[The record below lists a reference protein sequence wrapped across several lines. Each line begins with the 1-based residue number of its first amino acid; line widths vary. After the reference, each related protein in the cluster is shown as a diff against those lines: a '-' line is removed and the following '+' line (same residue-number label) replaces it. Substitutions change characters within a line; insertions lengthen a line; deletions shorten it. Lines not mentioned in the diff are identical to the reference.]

1 MGFNFDNTKKRE
13 IALFKRVAEY
23 SAMVPGFKEELA
35 DDYNNALIKYEIKEA
50 IGISREAYDEF
61 MSAKIEWRDGLKE
74 KCSPD
79 NSKMKKWRN
88 RQFGRCRMAF
98 PDRAEGNVHIPVVYE
113 LSSGCS
119 VGCDFCGV
127 GAKGL
132 QAVYKYNEENREFF
146 RQILEVS
153 NSVIGE
159 AAKYAGI
166 YFATEPLDNPDI
178 EKFHKMFVDM
188 NKQTPQITTAVPVRN
203 IERTRKIIST
213 LDENSNMFFRF
224 SVRSLDDFYKI
235 MENFTAEELL
245 YVELLPQYSEAPA
258 NNFVKTGRNRG
269 EEGIETSISCITG
282 FLVNMCEKT
291 VKLTTPV
298 LPSNDFPEGM
308 TTILNEKFETVEEY
322 ENILKKAISEKM
334 KTILEPD
341 DKLSIYSWFN
351 YSEIDD
357 KIGIISKNGIGI
369 LVNSDKNAIIY
380 KYIYEAL
387 KEGIYT
393 RKELGRIVADKMNI
407 FDTTSIFSII
417 NKMWN
422 MGFIEDESL
431 YW

>member
-1 MGFNFDNTKKRE
+1 MGFNFDETKKRE

-35 DDYNNALIKYEIKEA
+35 DDYNNALIKYGIKEA

-61 MSAKIEWRDGLKE
+61 MNAKIEWRDGLKE

-224 SVRSLDDFYKI
+224 SVRSLDEFYKI
-235 MENFTAEELL
+235 MKNFTAEELL

-298 LPSNDFPEGM
+298 LPSDDFPEGM
-308 TTILNEKFETVEEY
+308 ATILNEKFETVEEY
-322 ENILKKAISEKM
+322 ENIIKKAISEKM

>member
-1 MGFNFDNTKKRE
+1 MGFNIDNTKKRE
-13 IALFKRVAEY
+13 IALYKRVAEY
-23 SAMVPGFKEELA
+23 ASMVSGFKEELKA
-35 DDYNNALIKYEIKEA
+35 DYDNTLKKYGLEEA
-50 IGISREAYDEF
+50 IGISREAFDEF
-61 MSAKIEWRDGLKE
+61 MNAKVEWRDGLKE

-79 NSKMKKWRN
+79 NSKMKKWRD
-88 RQFGRCRMAF
+88 RQFGRCKMSF

-132 QAVYKYNEENREFF
+132 QAVYRYNDENAGFF

-153 NSVIGE
+153 NSIIGE
-159 AAKYAGI
+159 AAKYAGV

-178 EKFHKMFVDM
+178 EKFHKMFVNM
-188 NKQTPQITTAVPVRN
+188 NGQTPQITTAVPVRD
-203 IERTRKIIST
+203 IERTRKLIAT

-224 SVRSLDDFYKI
+224 SVRSLDEFNKI
-235 MENFTAEELL
+235 MESFTPEELL

-258 NNFVKTGRNRG
+258 NNFVKAGRSRN
-269 EEGIETSISCITG
+269 EEGIETSISCISG

-291 VKLTTPV
+291 IKLTTPV
-298 LPSNDFPEGM
+298 LPSDEFPEGM
-308 TTILNEKFETVEEY
+308 AIILNEKFATIEEY
-322 ENILKKAISEKM
+322 EAILKKAISEKM

-357 KIGIISKNGIGI
+357 KVGIISKNGVGI
-369 LVNSDKNAIIY
+369 LVNSDESAIIY
-380 KYIYEAL
+380 KHIYDAL

-393 RKELGRIVADKMNI
+393 RKELGKIVADKMNI
-407 FDTTSIFSII
+407 LDTTSIFSII

-422 MGFIEDESL
+422 MGFIEDKSL
-431 YW
+431 WW